1 MKLTKNEIQIFNE
14 LLGNDYIVVSQI
26 NGKCFALSENG
37 SYYYN
42 DCFEKTNEPFFMK
55 QKYELLTPVKMIKF
69 YGFYIMEPKED
80 IGVWYRGVLNSNGN
94 YEFDCCA
101 DSIEEIVY
109 SL

>member
-1 MKLTKNEIQIFNE
+1 
-14 LLGNDYIVVSQI
+14 
-26 NGKCFALSENG
+26 
-37 SYYYN
+37 
-42 DCFEKTNEPFFMK
+42 MK

-80 IGVWYRGVLNSNGN
+80 IGIWYRGVLNSNGN

>member
-14 LLGNDYIVVSQI
+14 LLGHDYIVVSQI

-55 QKYELLTPVKMIKF
+55 QK
-69 YGFYIMEPKED
+69 
-80 IGVWYRGVLNSNGN
+80 
-94 YEFDCCA
+94 
-101 DSIEEIVY
+101 
-109 SL
+109 

>member
-14 LLGNDYIVVSQI
+14 LLGHDYIVVSQI

-69 YGFYIMEPKED
+69 YGFYIMEPR
-80 IGVWYRGVLNSNGN
+80 GYRGMV
-94 YEFDCCA
+94 
-101 DSIEEIVY
+101 
-109 SL
+109 